1 MFKPRW
7 ALKSYDAIMGVRD
20 YNASMP
26 IVLPEDPDH
35 LPVTIRN
42 IKLNLNHKLLKHF

>member
-7 ALKSYDAIMGVRD
+7 ALKSYDAIMSVRD
-20 YNASMP
+20 YNESMP

-35 LPVTIRN
+35 LPVTI
-42 IKLNLNHKLLKHF
+42 L